1 MKNLGIAA
9 LFLVAFSNA
18 YGAPV
23 RQRPQRQAQQN
34 PPAVRP
40 NANLPVRPNAAARA
54 NGAIRPAQRQKL
66 VQDALLGFYVN
77 QFQQAGE
84 VSPEVFAKILPFLQQ
99 FVQDRF
105 EISQRRQR
113 ALNQLRKAIVG
124 DASEDELKRLVR
136 ELDAAD
142 GEFQANQ
149 EKFLSNV
156 DPFLNAR
163 QQAKVRILQTMADN
177 RIRQMLDALQNP
189 NAQAPKN
196 PQEN

>member
-1 MKNLGIAA
+1 MKKFAIVTL
-9 LFLVAFSNA
+9 LFVAVSSA
-18 YGAPV
+18 YGGPL
-23 RQRPQRQAQQN
+23 RQRPQQN

-40 NANLPVRPNAAARA
+40 NADVPVRPNAAARA

-77 QFQQAGE
+77 QFQQNGE

-113 ALNQLRKAIVG
+113 ALNQLRKAIVS
-124 DASEDELKRLVR
+124 DAPEDELKRLVR
-136 ELDAAD
+136 DLDAAD
-142 GEFQANQ
+142 SEFQANQ

-177 RIRQMLDALQNP
+177 RIRQMLDAVQNP
-189 NAQAPKN
+189 NAQRPKN

>member
-1 MKNLGIAA
+1 MKKTVIAA
-9 LFLVAFSNA
+9 LFFAALSNA
-18 YGAPV
+18 YGAPL
-23 RQRPQRQAQQN
+23 RQRPQRPAQQN

-40 NANLPVRPNAAARA
+40 NANVPVRPNAAVRA

-142 GEFQANQ
+142 SEFQSNQ
-149 EKFLSNV
+149 EKFLSHV
-156 DPFLNAR
+156 DPLLNTR

-189 NAQAPKN
+189 NAQRPNAP
-196 PQEN
+196 PED

>member
-1 MKNLGIAA
+1 MKKFVIATL
-9 LFLVAFSNA
+9 LFVVLSSA
-18 YGAPV
+18 YGAPL
-23 RQRPQRQAQQN
+23 RQRPQRQQPDI
-34 PPAVRP
+34 PPSAVRP
-40 NANLPVRPNAAARA
+40 NVPVRPNAAARA

-77 QFQQAGE
+77 QFQQNGE

-124 DASEDELKRLVR
+124 EASEDELKRLVR

-142 GEFQANQ
+142 AEFQANQ

-156 DPFLNAR
+156 DPLLNAR

-189 NAQAPKN
+189 NAQQPKA
-196 PQEN
+196 QQ